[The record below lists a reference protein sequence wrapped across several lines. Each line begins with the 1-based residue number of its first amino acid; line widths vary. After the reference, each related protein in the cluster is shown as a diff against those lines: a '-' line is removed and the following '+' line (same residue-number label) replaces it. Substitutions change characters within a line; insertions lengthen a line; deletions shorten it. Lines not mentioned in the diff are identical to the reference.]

1 MSIYKRFEE
10 FVKNHGT
17 LIETKESYGGM
28 KTIWQMGN
36 RTIVIDENPFEESD
50 RVVIVIL
57 EEESLIEYLSPSA
70 VRGGAMEQLAY
81 MIKPGREFI
90 SHPYRLQ
97 KILKELSEQ

>member
-17 LIETKESYGGM
+17 LVETKESYGGM
-28 KTIWQMGN
+28 KTIWQVGN

-50 RVVIVIL
+50 RIVVVIL

-70 VRGGAMEQLAY
+70 VRGGTIEQLAH
-81 MIKPGREFI
+81 MMKLGREPIF
-90 SHPYRLQ
+90 HPSRLE
-97 KILKELSEQ
+97 KILEELSSR